1 MPLTRHLYKEDE
13 VPAALMFCI
22 LGGRHVEAAFWCQE
36 LLDSEMLEPLM
47 STLRRTWLYGVGVKG
62 LGWLRAF
69 QETFEGD
76 TVDPDA
82 ILKLVTGLCR
92 IAKDRSVLTLLASKL
107 DAQPDRVNKG
117 VVSDKYSPLESFT
130 ALAILQRKT
139 LCAWGGLRALEKPD
153 EFLRTVAFS
162 KHGVAARKFLT
173 VLDGEGFSD
182 WERRAAACAALCLS
196 REEFATS
203 WNQVATPELVKE
215 VVVALEEW
223 QPLLGRRARR
233 KYPIPKGAL
242 YWMTARGK
250 ELSVY
255 DTNLKEMM
263 GRVEKSA
270 ALWGSTFWD
279 SVAQE
284 VGGWAAI
291 KNDDDV
297 RESFYETYFPDD
309 IPDEWSVAER
319 EKSHGAGP
327 LQRGGKADTTRA
339 LTNLFGRFPAAVIWS
354 PLPPVKNVES
364 WDELWKDL
372 GSLSLSGWC
381 LVGASNRDF
390 VTVGE

>member
-22 LGGRHVEAAFWCQE
+22 LNNRHVEAAFWCQE
-36 LLDSEMLEPLM
+36 LLDSEMLEALM

-92 IAKDRSVLTLLASKL
+92 IAKDRSILTLLASKL
-107 DAQPDRVNKG
+107 DTQPDRVNKG
-117 VVSDKYSPLESFT
+117 EVSDKYSPVESFT

-153 EFLRTVAFS
+153 EFLRTIAFS

-173 VLDGEGFSD
+173 VLDGETFSD
-182 WERRAAACAALCLS
+182 WERRAAAVAALCLS
-196 REEFATS
+196 REEFAAS
-203 WNQVATPELVKE
+203 WNQVATPDLVKE
-215 VVVALEEW
+215 VAVALEEW
-223 QPLLGRRARR
+223 QSLLGRRARR
-233 KYPIPKGAL
+233 QYPIPKAAL

-270 ALWGSTFWD
+270 TLWGSTFWD

-327 LQRGGKADTTRA
+327 LQRGSKADATRA
-339 LTNLFGRFPAAVIWS
+339 LTNLFGRFSAAVIWS

-364 WDELWKDL
+364 WDELWTDL
-372 GSLSLSGWC
+372 GSLSLVGWC

-390 VTVGE
+390 VVSV